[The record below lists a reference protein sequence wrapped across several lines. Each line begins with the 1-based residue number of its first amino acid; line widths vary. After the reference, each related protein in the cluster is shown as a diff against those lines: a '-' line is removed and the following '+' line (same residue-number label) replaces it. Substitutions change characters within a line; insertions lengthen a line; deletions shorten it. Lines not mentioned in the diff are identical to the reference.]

1 VPTPSDSTNPSEPFG
16 LVRKIAIW
24 AFLAIFWALF
34 LYFIA
39 YIIGWVPHETHV
51 TKYNQQTG
59 QEQPEVYETTSYLIW
74 QTFKGL
80 NYISPTV
87 AALATVGVVF
97 FTATLWRSTHL
108 LWQSAAMQAKHIEDS
123 AKAARDANDHARKA
137 LVVAQRP
144 WVQITDIDVT
154 NGITWHPDDAAIIE
168 YTCKVKNVGNTPAI
182 NVWCIPNG
190 IITRGRRDNVV
201 LDNYR
206 GWSDS
211 IRQSTKTPGF
221 TVFPGQPIGLPLTL
235 RISREQMENPVEAGE
250 ITEHAILPGA
260 QDAPGLHIYLHG
272 CVSYYSPVDEVQ
284 HQTGFIYELRQVVP
298 GQPASR
304 GGAPLEIAIGA
315 DIPKASVAVYRTE
328 LPVVID

>member
-1 VPTPSDSTNPSEPFG
+1 MPTPSDSTNPSEPFG

-97 FTATLWRSTHL
+97 FTATL
-108 LWQSAAMQAKHIEDS
+108 
-123 AKAARDANDHARKA
+123 
-137 LVVAQRP
+137 
-144 WVQITDIDVT
+144 
-154 NGITWHPDDAAIIE
+154 
-168 YTCKVKNVGNTPAI
+168 
-182 NVWCIPNG
+182 
-190 IITRGRRDNVV
+190 
-201 LDNYR
+201 
-206 GWSDS
+206 
-211 IRQSTKTPGF
+211 
-221 TVFPGQPIGLPLTL
+221 
-235 RISREQMENPVEAGE
+235 
-250 ITEHAILPGA
+250 
-260 QDAPGLHIYLHG
+260 
-272 CVSYYSPVDEVQ
+272 
-284 HQTGFIYELRQVVP
+284 YELRQVVP